1 MLFDVGNGVSES
13 CLPGSPG
20 IPRNPPAGKSVHPVA
35 DIAGAGTTPAV
46 QCNKAAFAPR
56 NAAAVRLVR
65 PGDRLPAADTG
76 TAVAAASAVV
86 PAGDTPVAVPASAA
100 VQVAAFVI
108 FPPSQLWPNAA
119 TVVCALSTVLQ
130 TLQ

>member
-20 IPRNPPAGKSVHPVA
+20 IPRNPPAGRSVHPAA
-35 DIAGAGTTPAV
+35 DMAGAGTTPAV

-56 NAAAVRLVR
+56 NAAAVRLVP
-65 PGDRLPAADTG
+65 PGDRLPVAYTG

-100 VQVAAFVI
+100 VQVAV
-108 FPPSQLWPNAA
+108 AA
-119 TVVCALSTVLQ
+119 VVHTAGVAVEASIRSVVVP
-130 TLQ
+130 